1 MQSVGPYRFT
11 HLLGT
16 CPVGKAWAA
25 IDGQGRFV
33 TVAVLDAA
41 AANTPGWRESFA
53 GTADAMS
60 QTLGGQAFAYAD
72 FSAAEPWVAYPA
84 EVGPGAE
91 KLFRA
96 LGQEYQL
103 VPTDDQGA
111 AEPVSGVPQQVS
123 GPPQSVSGVPQ
134 QVSAPPQSV
143 SGAPHQVSGPPQP
156 VSGAPQPTSGGS
168 FAPWA
173 LHAGPLP
180 TVQPAPTPQPAVDV
194 PHSPAPVSAA
204 PADPPSYDPFSA
216 PVRRIKPSEP
226 PRRRT
231 GLWMGVAALVLV
243 AAVGS
248 GFGVWAVAGNDQAD
262 PDPLPTIAATAA
274 PTAEPVE
281 PGLKPWAQA
290 ALYSPEEHALAV
302 AAPSLVFV
310 EAVFTGYVRDAATN
324 ALVRPT
330 PVSFIRRCSGFL
342 VSSSGH
348 AVTSGSCVAPDED
361 HARWIAV
368 DALARLLVQEKKL
381 PSGEVA
387 NYIRINLPKVRFTGA
402 EPGTKPVSEVYG
414 QLNNAKGNVSKEPA
428 IQAEVVRALPA
439 ESGSTALIKLGQ
451 DNLPAVELNR
461 SASLDQD
468 ASLFILGFR
477 TTDTVFRNAVYRPQS
492 KKVTV
497 TGTSRLGSVSM
508 YRISG
513 DLGTVSHGG
522 IALDPNGRVAGVI
535 DQDQALPDKANRAVV
550 PASTIGTLLDEA
562 GVGNTLG
569 DTDKIYRSG
578 LDAYFGGDLSVAVT
592 QLDKA
597 AGAAPANLLAQA
609 YRQNAAERE
618 RLDSAQGDGSG
629 LVVPLLVGSG
639 VLLVGLVIMAVL
651 LVRRRSTIG

>member
-16 CPVGKAWAA
+16 CPVGKAWGA
-25 IDGQGRFV
+25 IDGQGRLV
-33 TVAVLDAA
+33 TVAVLDTAA
-41 AANTPGWRESFA
+41 ASTPGWREAFA
-53 GTADAMS
+53 GTANAMS
-60 QTLGGQAFAYAD
+60 QAPNGQAFAYAD

-96 LGQEYQL
+96 LGQEYQP
-103 VPTDDQGA
+103 VPTEEDS
-111 AEPVSGVPQQVS
+111 PPQQVS
-123 GPPQSVSGVPQ
+123 GPPQSVSGVPR
-134 QVSAPPQSV
+134 
-143 SGAPHQVSGPPQP
+143 QVSGPPQP
-156 VSGAPQPTSGGS
+156 VSGAPQQVSAPPQPVSGAPTSGAS

-173 LHAGPLP
+173 PHGGPLP
-180 TVQPAPTPQPAVDV
+180 VQPAPTPQPGVDA
-194 PHSPAPVSAA
+194 PHSPAP
-204 PADPPSYDPFSA
+204 ADPPQYDPFSA

-231 GLWMGVAALVLV
+231 GLWAGVAALVLV

-248 GFGVWAVAGNDQAD
+248 GVAVWAIGGNDQAD
-262 PDPLPTIAATAA
+262 PDPLPTVAATAA
-274 PTAEPVE
+274 PSAEPVE

-290 ALYSPEEHALAV
+290 PLYSPEEHALAV
-302 AAPSLVFV
+302 AAPSLVFI

-324 ALVRPT
+324 ALVHPT
-330 PVSFIRRCSGFL
+330 PVTFIRRCSGFL

-348 AVTSGSCVAPDED
+348 AVTSGSCVAPAED
-361 HARWIAV
+361 HARWIAL
-368 DALARLLVQEKKL
+368 DTLARSLVQEKKL
-381 PSGEVA
+381 PSGGVD
-387 NYIRINLPKVRFTGA
+387 NYIRTTLPKVRFTGA
-402 EPGTKPVSEVYG
+402 EPGTEPLSEVYG
-414 QLNNAKGNVSKEPA
+414 QLNNAKGNVSKAPA
-428 IQAEVVRALPA
+428 IPAEVVRSMPA
-439 ESGSTALIKLGQ
+439 EDGGTTLIKLAQ

-508 YRISG
+508 HRING

-522 IALDPNGRVAGVI
+522 IALDPSGRVAGVI
-535 DQDQALPDKANRAVV
+535 AQDQALPDKANRAVV
-550 PASTIGTLLDEA
+550 PASTIGALLDEA

-569 DTDKIYRSG
+569 DTDKLYRSG

-592 QLDKA
+592 QLEKA
-597 AGAAPANLLAQA
+597 ATAAPANVLAQA

-618 RLDSAQGDGSG
+618 RLDSAQGDRSG
-629 LVVPLLVGSG
+629 LVLPLLVGSG
-639 VLLVGLVIMAVL
+639 VLLIGLVIMAVL